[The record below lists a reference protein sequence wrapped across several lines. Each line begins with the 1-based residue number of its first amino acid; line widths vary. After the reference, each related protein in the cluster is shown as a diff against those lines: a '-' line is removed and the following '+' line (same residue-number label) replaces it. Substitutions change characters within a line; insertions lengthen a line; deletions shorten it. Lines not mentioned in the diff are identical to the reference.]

1 MIVRAA
7 LYQEIEI
14 GKSFF
19 YRKNIDDLSSAIP
32 AIVVVG
38 FVPLYVGPSQKDKE
52 HTLCAVKLSSGEII
66 LAKDTQLFARV
77 G

>member
-19 YRKNIDDLSSAIP
+19 YRKNIDDLSSSIP
-32 AIVVVG
+32 TIVVIG
-38 FVPLYVGPSQKDKE
+38 FVPLYVGPSQNDKE
-52 HTLCAVKLSSGEII
+52 HTLCAIKLPSGEII
-66 LAKDTQLFARV
+66 LAKDTQLFVRV